1 MKNIFEEWARIDN
14 GISHIDGVVEV
25 DDRCDEYINQTLF
38 HCTNNVNIETL
49 KVSDIFMLKSNKSF
63 LGEGVYWSTRP
74 EKIYGETT
82 IQINGIVGKNVKTV
96 EDYSW
101 FTSETVNLKIVNID
115 RSSKILT
122 VELA

>member
-1 MKNIFEEWARIDN
+1 MKNIFEEWGMIDN

-25 DDRCDEYINQTLF
+25 DDRYDEYINQTLF
-38 HCTNNVNIETL
+38 HCTNNIDLENLNVKDIFTL
-49 KVSDIFMLKSNKSF
+49 KSHKSF

-101 FTSETVNLKIVNID
+101 FTSETVNLKIIKID
-115 RSSKILT
+115 KSSKILT